1 MAVLRLFQTL
11 IKRELDSGKSRKGF
25 KGRKWKLQRVFVWG
39 GKFGSLLRQT
49 NKSIDLAT
57 WTSTTR
63 GCHRRCTIKGVPKKC
78 AKFTRKLVCPNF
90 CFNKVVGLKQT
101 SLGECSGRWVGGD
114 SRSHCLNFLGLG
126 SLDYNSSNRN

>member
-25 KGRKWKLQRVFVWG
+25 KGRKRKLQRVFVWG

-101 SLGECSGRWVGGD
+101 QGSPIQVFSCEFCKILRTHFAD
-114 SRSHCLNFLGLG
+114 RTPPDDCL
-126 SLDYNSSNRN
+126 